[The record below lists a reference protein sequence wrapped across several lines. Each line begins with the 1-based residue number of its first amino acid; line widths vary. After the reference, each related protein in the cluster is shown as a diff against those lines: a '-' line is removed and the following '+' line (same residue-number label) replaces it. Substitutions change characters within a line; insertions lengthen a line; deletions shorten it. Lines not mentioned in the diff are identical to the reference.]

1 MRPNTTRLNRL
12 LQQSRIDQY
21 PLVFVVPG
29 SGQVAR
35 YAIEGG
41 AQFLMVLNAG
51 TYRTAGV
58 SSLSSFLPYGNA
70 NDQTSE
76 LLTTQIL
83 PRANGVPLVA
93 GVMATDPVMS
103 LDNRLE
109 RLAELGIEGVTN
121 WPAVG
126 LVDGSFRQILT
137 DNGFTVDAEVEM
149 LQKAK
154 QKGFVTFGFALNAD
168 EAAQMALTDTD
179 AMVLNVGWTHE
190 SQDIYEKSD
199 RIEHAAVRINSMLKA
214 IWDSGA
220 DPVCLFFGGAILL
233 PEDSSLLYQR
243 TKVHGFGGGSSFERI
258 PVAKVIISNVRK
270 FRSVP
275 KTTTHRD
282 KPSGLGKM
290 VGASPP
296 MNKMYRLIERVA
308 PFDVNVCIE
317 GESGVGKE
325 LIANQIHRLSTRNSQ
340 HFITLNCGAIPDTL
354 LESEFFGHEKGA
366 FTGAVNRR
374 LGKFELADRGTLF
387 LDEVAELSH
396 KAQVSLLRVLQQK
409 EITRVGGEMAISV
422 DPRII
427 TATHQNLSSLVD
439 TGKFRDDLYFRLAM
453 ISIQAPPLRMRL
465 QDIPALADCF
475 LSELGANY
483 GRDIIG
489 VSRNFMSRL
498 MQHSWPGNVRELKHV
513 LGRAVL
519 LEDGP
524 ILHGDDFIPEME
536 HQSLKTTDK
545 SFLNFL
551 QPSTDDADSRLVL
564 KALEAS
570 GGNKSKA
577 AKLLGISRKTLY
589 VKLKKSATLQL
600 PDNRLI

>member
-1 MRPNTTRLNRL
+1 MRPGTKRLSQL
-12 LQQSRIDQY
+12 LQKSRTDSY

-58 SSLSSFLPYGNA
+58 SSLCAFLPYGNA
-70 NDQTSE
+70 NDQTEE
-76 LLTTQIL
+76 LLISQIM
-83 PRANGVPLVA
+83 PRSSSVPLVA
-93 GVMATDPVMS
+93 GVMATDPVVP
-103 LDNRLE
+103 LAKRFDRLTQ
-109 RLAELGIEGVTN
+109 LGVEGVTN

-126 LVDGSFRQILT
+126 LVDGSFRQMLT
-137 DNGFTVDAEVEM
+137 ESGFTVDAEVEM
-149 LQKAK
+149 LHRAK
-154 QKGFVTFGFALNAD
+154 QRGFVTFGFALNSE
-168 EAAQMALTDTD
+168 EAARMAQTGAD

-199 RIEHAAVRINSMLKA
+199 RIEYAAVKINSMLKA
-214 IWDSGA
+214 IWESGA
-220 DPVCLFFGGAILL
+220 DPVCLFFGGAVLL

-243 TKVHGFGGGSSFERI
+243 TNVHGFGGGSSFERI

-275 KTTTHRD
+275 KSRD
-282 KPSGLGKM
+282 HGNRPAGLGKM
-290 VGASPP
+290 VGASPV

-340 HFITLNCGAIPDTL
+340 PFITLNCGAIPDTL
-354 LESEFFGHEKGA
+354 LESEFFGHEKGS
-366 FTGAVNRR
+366 FTGAINRR

-387 LDEVAELSH
+387 LDEVAELSP

-409 EITRVGGEMAISV
+409 EITRVGGEKAISV

-427 TATHQNLSSLVD
+427 TATHQNLNNLVNN
-439 TGKFRDDLYFRLAM
+439 GKFRDDLYYRLAM
-453 ISIQAPPLRMRL
+453 ISLQAPPLRVRL
-465 QDIPALADCF
+465 QDIPALVDYF
-475 LSELGANY
+475 LSELGTEYN
-483 GRDIIG
+483 REIIG
-489 VSRNFMSRL
+489 VSRSFMSRL
-498 MQHSWPGNVRELKHV
+498 TQHTWPGNVRELKHV
-513 LGRAVL
+513 LARAIL

-524 ILHGDDFIPEME
+524 ILQGDDFIPEME
-536 HQSLKTTDK
+536 LHQLKLPEK
-545 SFLNFL
+545 PLLNVVQL
-551 QPSTDDADSRLVL
+551 STDNTNHQLII
-564 KALEAS
+564 KALAVT

-577 AKLLGISRKTLY
+577 ARLLGISRKTLY
-589 VKLKKSATLQL
+589 ARIKKTEGNLST
-600 PDNRLI
+600 